1 MASLKKSPVI
11 VHRFSTDMVAAEHRF
26 EAFRSRINTMFEMQD
41 FDADERLSFGGGI
54 ESVNMGSMLISGMRT
69 QTFRFQRSR
78 QRLVRD
84 FLDHILLRVDLSA
97 SLDQG
102 GRPEALT
109 VIDLGRVSDGGMT
122 PAHNVSVIFSRASLG
137 PAAEQISRLHG
148 GSLTFPTAL
157 FLADHILS
165 LFRMGRN
172 VEANTVPQ
180 ELLSLTPS
188 LVAACL
194 DPDQISIRRA
204 RNDIETMMLVRA
216 REFIQHNLSSP
227 ALTPDLVAREI
238 GVSRATLYR
247 LFDPAGGVARVI
259 REARIKAAARSLT
272 RTGAEMR
279 IGDIAHAFCFAS
291 DAHFSRAF
299 KAQFGCTPREFR
311 TALTE
316 SETGRGEPDAIRL
329 VFPTWLAAL

>member
-1 MASLKKSPVI
+1 MASAKKTPVI
-11 VHRFSTDMVAAEHRF
+11 LHRFSTDMVENEHRF
-26 EAFRSRINTMFEMQD
+26 EAFRSRINTMFDMQD
-41 FDADERLSFGGGI
+41 PDPDARRSFAGGI
-54 ESVNMGSMLISGMRT
+54 ESVNMGAMLISSMRT
-69 QTFRFQRSR
+69 QTFRFERPR

-84 FLDHILLRVDLSA
+84 FLDHILLRVDLA
-97 SLDQG
+97 GPLDQN
-102 GRPEALT
+102 GRPAALT
-109 VIDLGRVSDGGMT
+109 VLDLGRVSEGGMT
-122 PAHNVSVIFSRASLG
+122 PAHNVSVVFSRASLG
-137 PAAEQISRLHG
+137 PAAEDISRLHG
-148 GSLTFPTAL
+148 ESLTYPTAI

-172 VEANTVPQ
+172 VEAETVPQ
-180 ELLSLTPS
+180 ELLSLTPT

-194 DPDQISIRRA
+194 DPQQISIRRA
-204 RNDIETMMLVRA
+204 RNDIDTMMLVRA
-216 REFIQHNLSSP
+216 RDFIQSNLSSP
-227 ALTPDLVAREI
+227 MLTPDLVAREI

-272 RTGAEMR
+272 RAGADTR

-316 SETGRGEPDAIRL
+316 GEAGRGEADAVRL